1 MVVRTQAA
9 LRNIANALSL
19 MLSAQIAA
27 NARVVTIGIIV
38 FILEIELSKVMKQYS
53 TLKKH
58 KLKKP

>member
-19 MLSAQIAA
+19 MLSAQIDA

-38 FILEIELSKVMKQYS
+38 FILEIELSKAMKLYNN
-53 TLKKH
+53 
-58 KLKKP
+58 KLKRPKLK